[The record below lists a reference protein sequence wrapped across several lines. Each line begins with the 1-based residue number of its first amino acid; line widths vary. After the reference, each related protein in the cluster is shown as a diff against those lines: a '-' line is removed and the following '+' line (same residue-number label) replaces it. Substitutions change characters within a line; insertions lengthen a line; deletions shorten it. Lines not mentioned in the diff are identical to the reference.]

1 MEKLITSKSEP
12 CPYGPLYLEA
22 HPGEDVE
29 KAVVDKSG
37 RVSEKPRTL
46 SSKTS
51 ISRNAMPIISREL
64 VPID

>member
-1 MEKLITSKSEP
+1 M
-12 CPYGPLYLEA
+12 YLEA

-46 SSKTS
+46 SLKTS
-51 ISRNAMPIISREL
+51 ISRNAMPIISIEL